1 MSIQIIAETC
11 PAPECNLSSKD
22 VEQFF
27 DELETYH
34 EQFTPAFRRPEQVRW
49 SEIYLRGLLGDSP
62 RKTAERIALE
72 LGVNVRD
79 LQHFIGQSQ
88 WAPEPVVAIHQRLVG
103 ETLGEPDGVAL
114 IDESGIV
121 KQGDDSVGVARQYC
135 GSVGKVANSQ
145 VGVYLGYVS
154 SKGYSPV
161 DGRPFMPEKWFGE
174 AYADRREACGVPE
187 GLTFKTKPEI
197 AVELLQAAIRRDGL
211 PFQWVAADELYG
223 DSPAFRDRVAEMGK
237 WYFTEVC
244 CSTRVWRH
252 RPEVY
257 VPEWSGQGRRPTRLR
272 VRIPNDHPSRVDALT
287 KRIPERAWVCAVVK
301 EGSKGPIVCDFAFL
315 RITEARGG
323 LPGPEVWL
331 VIRRNVA
338 NPTEIKFYLS
348 NAPAHIPASELVRLS
363 GMRWP
368 IEIIFEEVKG
378 EVGLDHYQTRSWLG
392 WLHHMVLSFLSH
404 HFLVRLRVKL
414 KTRAP
419 ALTIYQVRQLL
430 LSVLPK
436 PDFDAAAALRLV
448 QYYQRRN
455 HAAHISHRKT
465 KLKQLAALGNPVKSN
480 DNVTE
485 AQSFY
490 QKIMLPKCP
499 LLSLIVSV

>member
-257 VPEWSGQGRRPTRLR
+257 VPEWSGRGRRPTRLR

-348 NAPAHIPASELVRLS
+348 NAPAHIPVSELVRLS

-368 IEIIFEEVKG
+368 IEIIFEEGKG

-392 WLHHMVLSFLSH
+392 WLHHMVLSFLAH

-465 KLKQLAALGNPVKSN
+465 KLKQLAALGNF
-480 DNVTE
+480 
-485 AQSFY
+485 A
-490 QKIMLPKCP
+490 L
-499 LLSLIVSV
+499 